1 VSLQDELYTQSL
13 NGLHALHL
21 IQTEFSVGYR
31 FAFQNGQRS
40 FAGFNVTIQPDAV
53 TSIA

>member
-1 VSLQDELYTQSL
+1 VSLQDEFFTQSL
-13 NGLHALHL
+13 NGLYALHL
-21 IQTEFSVGYR
+21 IQTEFGGGYR

-40 FAGFNVTIQPDAV
+40 FAGLNVTIQPDTV